1 MRLIFMGTADFAVA
15 TLQALAQSAHEICA
29 VYTRPPTPKGRGLKH
44 SLSPVHACAQELG
57 LPIFTPS
64 HLRDKAT
71 QEAFIAQQADL
82 AIVAAYGLLLPA
94 PVLAAPKQGC
104 WNIHASL
111 LPRWRGA
118 APIQRAI
125 MAGDKKTGICLMQM
139 DEGLDTGALLL
150 RKEIKIDKTA
160 TAGSLHNALAALG
173 AETVIEGLAH
183 IEANKPLIAEPQAQ
197 TGINYAAKI
206 SKAETRIDWTRP
218 AHVLDAHIRGLS
230 PTPGAWF
237 EVDNMRVK
245 VLQAEIVESAEK
257 EAGQAGGAGVA
268 GQLLDTTP
276 PLIACGRGALR
287 LLQVQKAGKAVM
299 GGATFQRGARLK
311 IGQKVK

>member
-15 TLQALAQSAHEICA
+15 SLQALAKSAHDICA
-29 VYTRPPTPKGRGLKH
+29 VYTRPPTPKGRGLKPT
-44 SLSPVHACAQELG
+44 LSPVHACAQQLG

-64 HLRDKAT
+64 NLQGQTT
-71 QEAFIAQQADL
+71 QQAFAAHQADL

-94 PVLAAPKQGC
+94 PILAAPKHGC

-118 APIQRAI
+118 APIQRAL

-150 RKEIKIDKTA
+150 RKEIKIDNKA
-160 TAGSLHNALAALG
+160 TAGSLHDALAALG
-173 AETVIEGLAH
+173 AAAVIEGLAH
-183 IEANKPLIAEPQAQ
+183 MEANKPLIAEPQAQ
-197 TGINYAAKI
+197 TGISYATKI
-206 SKAETRIDWTRP
+206 SKTETRIDWTRP
-218 AHVLDAHIRGLS
+218 AEELDAHIRGLS

-237 EVDNMRVK
+237 EVDNIRVK
-245 VLQAEIVESAEK
+245 VLQAEIVETTD
-257 EAGQAGGAGVA
+257 EAGETREA
-268 GQLLDTTP
+268 GQLLETTP

-287 LLQVQKAGKAVM
+287 LLQVQKAGKAIM
-299 GGATFQRGARLK
+299 GGADFQRGARLK

>member
-15 TLQALAQSAHEICA
+15 TLQALDKSAHEICA
-29 VYTRPPTPKGRGLKH
+29 IYTRPPTPKGRGLKPAR
-44 SLSPVHACAQELG
+44 SPVHACAQKLG
-57 LPIFTPS
+57 LPVFTPNN
-64 HLRDKAT
+64 LQDKAT

-94 PVLAAPKQGC
+94 PILAAPKHGC

-139 DEGLDTGALLL
+139 DAGLDTGALLL
-150 RKEIKIDKTA
+150 CKEINIDNKA
-160 TAGSLHNALAALG
+160 TAGSLHDALAALG
-173 AETVIEGLAH
+173 AKAVIEGLVH
-183 IEANKPLIAEPQAQ
+183 MEANKPLIAKPQAQ
-197 TGINYAAKI
+197 TGITHAAKI

-218 AHVLDAHIRGLS
+218 AAALDAHIRGLS

-237 EVDNMRVK
+237 EVNGMRVK
-245 VLQAEIVESAEK
+245 VLQAEIVETAD
-257 EAGQAGGAGVA
+257 EAGDA

-299 GGATFQRGARLK
+299 GGADFQRGARLK
-311 IGQKVK
+311 IGQKVT

>member
-15 TLQALAQSAHEICA
+15 TLQALDQSAHDICA
-29 VYTRPPTPKGRGLKH
+29 VYTRPPTPKGRGLKP
-44 SLSPVHACAQELG
+44 SLSPIHACAQALG
-57 LPIFTPS
+57 LPVFTPNS
-64 HLRDKAT
+64 LRDKAT

-82 AIVAAYGLLLPA
+82 AIVAAYGLLLP
-94 PVLAAPKQGC
+94 PPILTAPKMGC

-150 RKEIKIDKTA
+150 RKEIKIDKKA
-160 TAGSLHNALAALG
+160 TAGSLHDALAALG
-173 AETVIEGLAH
+173 AKTVIEGLAH
-183 IEANKPLIAEPQAQ
+183 IEANKPLIAKPQAQ
-197 TGINYAAKI
+197 TGASYAEKI

-218 AHVLDAHIRGLS
+218 ANALDAHIRGLS

-237 EVDNMRVK
+237 EVNKRRVK
-245 VLQAEIVESAEK
+245 VLQAEIVETAEK
-257 EAGQAGGAGVA
+257 EAGGAGA
-268 GQLLDTTP
+268 TGRLLDTTP

-287 LLQVQKAGKAVM
+287 LLQVQKAGKEIMA
-299 GGATFQRGARLK
+299 GADFQRGARLK